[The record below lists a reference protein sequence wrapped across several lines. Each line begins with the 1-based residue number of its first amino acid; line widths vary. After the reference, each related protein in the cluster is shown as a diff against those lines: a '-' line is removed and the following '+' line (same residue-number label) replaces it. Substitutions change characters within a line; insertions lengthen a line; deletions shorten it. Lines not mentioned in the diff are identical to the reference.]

1 MQKIDK
7 YLYNRRKARV
17 FVGWTCLELTYITS
31 ALIKVVMMTF
41 FTLVLLDFDTFGE
54 FQRP

>member
-17 FVGWTCLELTYITS
+17 LVGWTCLELTYIIS
-31 ALIKVVMMTF
+31 AFIKVVMTF
-41 FTLVLLDFDTFGE
+41 FTLIFLDFDTHGE
-54 FQRP
+54 FPRP